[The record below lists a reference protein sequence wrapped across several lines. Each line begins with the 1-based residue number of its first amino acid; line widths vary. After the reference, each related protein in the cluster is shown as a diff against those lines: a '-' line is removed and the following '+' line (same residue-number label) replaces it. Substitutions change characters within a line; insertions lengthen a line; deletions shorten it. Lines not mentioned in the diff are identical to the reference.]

1 MGTGGEK
8 EMLIEYMGNGFLET
22 IISLFKTDAT
32 LFSHIPDMLADESM
46 RVRLGTAALVEEF
59 AVSHRAELA
68 GIVPD
73 IIRLLGHENPTI
85 RGDVAYVLGIL
96 KDRRAVGPLKERLHD
111 ANPAVRESMKDAIE
125 EITAGL
131 E

>member
-8 EMLIEYMGNGFLET
+8 EMLIEYMGKGFLEN

-32 LFSHIPDMLADESM
+32 LFAHIPDMLADENM

-59 AVSHRAELA
+59 AASHRAELA
-68 GIVPD
+68 GVVPD
-73 IIRLLGHENPTI
+73 MIRLLGHENPTI

-96 KDRRAVGPLKERLHD
+96 KDRRAVGPLKERLQD
-111 ANPAVRESMKDAIE
+111 ANPAVRESMKDALD
-125 EITAGL
+125 EIMAGS